1 MFRSLIQT
9 SFEAIM
15 SLQNRFFSLVG
26 FAPLAHRPPLTARFG
41 LYCAAAYLIP
51 VVTQVV
57 LPKQGGEPGLYDE
70 LVWLVTLAPAFLL
83 SLHYGLKGAVA
94 GLLMG
99 TSLFIT
105 VQLVVAINYVPDDWR
120 VTVPI
125 YISYGILAISV
136 GWLSEQ
142 LHGYYQRVL
151 ASARLAAIGEFAV
164 TIRHEVN
171 NALTSI
177 VAESQLLSETEEGI
191 SVEGKAAARSIH
203 QAALRI
209 AGDIRKLTS
218 LTNAPVTEYA
228 MGIQM
233 IDLKAATSFRRD

>member
-1 MFRSLIQT
+1 
-9 SFEAIM
+9 M
-15 SLQNRFFSLVG
+15 SLQRRFLKLVG
-26 FAPLAHRPPLTARFG
+26 FGPLAHRPPLTARFW

-51 VVTQVV
+51 VMTQVV
-57 LPKQGGEPGLYDE
+57 LPESEPSGYDE
-70 LVWLVTLAPAFLL
+70 LVWLITLAPAFLL

-99 TSLFIT
+99 TTLFIT
-105 VQLVVAINYVPDDWR
+105 VQIVVALNYTPDDWR

-125 YISYGILAISV
+125 YVAYGVLAISV

-142 LHGYYQRVL
+142 LHGYYQRML
-151 ASARLAAIGEFAV
+151 KDARLAAIGEFAV

-177 VAESQLLSETEEGI
+177 VAESQLLSDTESGL
-191 SVEGKAAARSIH
+191 SPEGKVAARSIH

-209 AGDIRKLTS
+209 AGDVRKLTS
-218 LTNAPVTEYA
+218 LANAPVTEYA
-228 MGIQM
+228 HGIQM
-233 IDLKAATSFRRD
+233 IDLKAAVAREK

>member
-1 MFRSLIQT
+1 MTVQRRFLRVLG
-9 SFEAIM
+9 FEPM
-15 SLQNRFFSLVG
+15 
-26 FAPLAHRPPLTARFG
+26 AHRPPLTGRFW
-41 LYCAAAYLIP
+41 LYCAAAYVMP

-57 LPKQGGEPGLYDE
+57 FPEDPGLYDE

-105 VQLVVAINYVPDDWR
+105 VQIVVALNFTPDDWR
-120 VTVPI
+120 VTAPI

-151 ASARLAAIGEFAV
+151 KDARLAAIGEFAV

-177 VAESQLLSETEEGI
+177 VAESQLLSETEANI
-191 SVEGKAAARSIH
+191 TAEGKAAARSIH

-209 AGDIRKLTS
+209 AGDVRKLTS
-218 LTNAPVTEYA
+218 LANAPSTEYA
-228 MGIQM
+228 PGIRM
-233 IDLKAATSFRRD
+233 IDLKAATTIGQATS

>member
-1 MFRSLIQT
+1 
-9 SFEAIM
+9 M
-15 SLQNRFFSLVG
+15 SLRRKLLNSVG
-26 FAPLAHRPPLTARFG
+26 FAPLAHRPPLSGRFW
-41 LYCAAAYLIP
+41 LYCAAAYLMP
-51 VVTQVV
+51 VVCQIV
-57 LPKQGGEPGLYDE
+57 LPDDGGLYDE

-99 TSLFIT
+99 TTLFIT
-105 VQLVVAINYVPDDWR
+105 VQLVVSLNYTPDVWQI
-120 VTVPI
+120 TVPI
-125 YISYGILAISV
+125 YISYGVLAISV

-151 ASARLAAIGEFAV
+151 MNARLAAIGEFAV

-177 VAESQLLSETEEGI
+177 VAESQLLSETEPGL
-191 SVEGKAAARSIH
+191 SNEGKAAAKSIH

-218 LTNAPVTEYA
+218 LTNAPSTEYA
-228 MGIQM
+228 HGIQM
-233 IDLKAATSFRRD
+233 IDLKAATVKGDT

>member
-1 MFRSLIQT
+1 
-9 SFEAIM
+9 M
-15 SLQNRFFSLVG
+15 SLQSRFLRTVG
-26 FAPLAHRPPLTARFG
+26 FEPLAHRPPLSARFW
-41 LYCAAAYLIP
+41 LYCVGAYIVP

-57 LPKQGGEPGLYDE
+57 FPDDPGLYDE

-99 TSLFIT
+99 TTLFIT
-105 VQLVVAINYVPDDWR
+105 VQIVVALNFTPDDWR
-120 VTVPI
+120 ITAPI
-125 YISYGILAISV
+125 YISYGVLAISV

-151 ASARLAAIGEFAV
+151 ANARLAAIGEFAV

-177 VAESQLLSETEEGI
+177 VAESQLLSETESGL
-191 SVEGKAAARSIH
+191 SLEGKAASKSIH
-203 QAALRI
+203 KAALRI
-209 AGDIRKLTS
+209 AGDIRKLTNLS
-218 LTNAPVTEYA
+218 NAPVTEYA
-228 MGIQM
+228 PGIQM
-233 IDLKAATSFRRD
+233 IDLKAAAIRGGN

>member
-1 MFRSLIQT
+1 
-9 SFEAIM
+9 M
-15 SLQNRFFSLVG
+15 SLQRRFLQLVG
-26 FAPLAHRPPLTARFG
+26 FGPLAHRPPLTARFW

-51 VVTQVV
+51 VMTQVV
-57 LPKQGGEPGLYDE
+57 LPESEPSGYDE
-70 LVWLVTLAPAFLL
+70 LVWLITLAPAFLL

-99 TSLFIT
+99 TALFIT
-105 VQLVVAINYVPDDWR
+105 VQIVVALNYSASDWR

-125 YISYGILAISV
+125 YVAYGVLAISV

-142 LHGYYQRVL
+142 LHGYYQRML
-151 ASARLAAIGEFAV
+151 RDARLAAIGEFAV

-177 VAESQLLSETEEGI
+177 VAESQLLSETESGL
-191 SVEGKAAARSIH
+191 SPEGKAAARSIH

-209 AGDIRKLTS
+209 AGDVRKLTS
-218 LTNAPVTEYA
+218 LANAPVTEYA
-228 MGIQM
+228 HGIQM
-233 IDLKAATSFRRD
+233 IDLKAAVAREQ